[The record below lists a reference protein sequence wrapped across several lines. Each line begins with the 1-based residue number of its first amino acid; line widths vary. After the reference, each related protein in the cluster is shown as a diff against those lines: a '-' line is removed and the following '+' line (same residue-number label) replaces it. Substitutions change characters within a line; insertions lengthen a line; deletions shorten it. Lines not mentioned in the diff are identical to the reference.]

1 MSISREDCDLTL
13 IAFSFHE
20 LWQAAYE
27 VYLDLAQQ
35 YKADEARMTG
45 SADAKWALLRMHALS
60 RALDCHVKLALPLS
74 RTYSVL
80 ALEFLKV
87 YAECVDTSTFQPAS
101 HVSLA
106 ERKTVEE
113 IVQSWE
119 APSHDANPTGESQ
132 RPRILKC
139 RH

>member
-1 MSISREDCDLTL
+1 L

-20 LWQAAYE
+20 LWQVAYE

-45 SADAKWALLRMHALS
+45 SADAKWASLRMHALS

-101 HVSLA
+101 YVSLA
-106 ERKTVEE
+106 ERKTVEK

-119 APSHDANPTGESQ
+119 APPHDADLTGESQ
-132 RPRILKC
+132 RPRIYKC